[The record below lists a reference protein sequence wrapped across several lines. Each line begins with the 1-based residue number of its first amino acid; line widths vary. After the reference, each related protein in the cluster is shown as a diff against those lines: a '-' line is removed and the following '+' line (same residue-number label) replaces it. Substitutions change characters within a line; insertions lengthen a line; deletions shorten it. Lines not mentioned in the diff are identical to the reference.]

1 MKLVILVALLMVL
14 VTISLA
20 NPLEAEGS
28 EAAVGEVHDLVGD
41 EHKLKKYYKHRAYY
55 HPVPVYRP
63 VYHPPPVYYPV
74 PVYHKKYHK
83 G

>member
-1 MKLVILVALLMVL
+1 MVWAT
-14 VTISLA
+14 VSLA
-20 NPLEAEGS
+20 NPVEDAEVG
-28 EAAVGEVHDLVGD
+28 EAVGGEIHDLAGD
-41 EHKLKKYYKHRAYY
+41 EHFLKKYYKHRSY

>member
-1 MKLVILVALLMVL
+1 MMVCL
-14 VTISLA
+14 TVSLA
-20 NPLEAEGS
+20 NPMETESS
-28 EAAVGEVHDLVGD
+28 EAMVGEVHDLVGD
-41 EHKLKKYYKHRAYY
+41 EHFLKKYYKRLAY

-63 VYHPPPVYYPV
+63 VYHPPPMYYPV